1 MKKSTPYFLLIP
13 ALLFTIFVLVYPLF
27 QNLINS
33 FRDISLVYG
42 TRGWVG
48 FANYFHIL
56 KDSVFWLSFKNTA
69 LYAIVGTVCSLL
81 FGLGIALLLNIKL
94 GRINNIFKFIYT
106 IPWVI
111 SPAVAGFAWKW
122 LLNDNFGIANYWLIQ
137 LGIIK
142 EGITWLGSAD
152 TALASVI
159 VARIWQFY
167 PFAMVMFLAG
177 LQTIPQEQYE
187 AADVDG
193 ASSLKKFVHITL
205 PNLQS
210 VTGVLLLLGIIWS
223 FNDFNM
229 VFVMTRGGPIY
240 SSMVLP
246 VLVREFS
253 FMQFDL
259 GKGSAL
265 SILIFSLLI
274 SLSFIYL
281 TWLNQNEKDLKP
293 RITRTKRISLIMNS
307 RNLDN

>member
-13 ALLFTIFVLVYPLF
+13 ALLFTVFVLVYPLF

-42 TRGWVG
+42 ARDWIGL
-48 FANYFHIL
+48 ANYSHIL
-56 KDSVFWLSFKNTA
+56 KDRIFWLSLKNTV
-69 LYAIVGTVCSLL
+69 LYAMLGTICSLL
-81 FGLGIALLLNIKL
+81 IGLGIALLLNIKL

-111 SPAVAGFAWKW
+111 SPVVAGFAWKW
-122 LLNDNFGIANYWLIQ
+122 LLNDNFGIANYWLTR

-152 TALASVI
+152 TALGCVI
-159 VARIWQFY
+159 VARIWQFF

-281 TWLNQNEKDLKP
+281 RVLARREKA
-293 RITRTKRISLIMNS
+293 
-307 RNLDN
+307 

>member
-1 MKKSTPYFLLIP
+1 MKKSTPYFLLVP

-33 FRDISLVYG
+33 FQDISLAYG
-42 TRGWVG
+42 TKGWIG

-56 KDSVFWLSFKNTA
+56 NDNLFWLAFKNTA

-81 FGLGIALLLNIKL
+81 VGLGIALLLNIRI

-111 SPAVAGFAWKW
+111 SPVVAGFAWKW
-122 LLNDNFGIANYWLIQ
+122 LLNDNFGIVNYWLAQ

-152 TALASVI
+152 TALICVI
-159 VARIWQFY
+159 VARIWQFF
-167 PFAMVMFLAG
+167 PFAMVIFVAG

-193 ASSLKKFVHITL
+193 ASSIKKFIHITL

-210 VTGVLLLLGIIWS
+210 VIGVLLLLGIIWS

-253 FMQFDL
+253 FMHFDL

-281 TWLNQNEKDLKP
+281 KVLSKKE
-293 RITRTKRISLIMNS
+293 NS
-307 RNLDN
+307 

>member
-1 MKKSTPYFLLIP
+1 MKKSTPYLLLVP

-33 FRDISLVYG
+33 FQDISLAYG
-42 TRGWVG
+42 TKGWIG

-56 KDSVFWLSFKNTA
+56 NDNLFWLAFKNTA

-81 FGLGIALLLNIKL
+81 VGLGIALLLNIRI

-111 SPAVAGFAWKW
+111 SPVVAGFAWKW
-122 LLNDNFGIANYWLIQ
+122 LLNDNFGIVNYWLTQ

-152 TALASVI
+152 TALLCVI
-159 VARIWQFY
+159 VARIWQFF
-167 PFAMVMFLAG
+167 PFAMVIFVAG

-193 ASSLKKFVHITL
+193 ASSIKKFIHITL

-210 VTGVLLLLGIIWS
+210 VIGVLLLLGIIWS

-240 SSMVLP
+240 SSMVLS

-253 FMQFDL
+253 FMHFDL

-281 TWLNQNEKDLKP
+281 KVLAKKE
-293 RITRTKRISLIMNS
+293 NS
-307 RNLDN
+307 